1 MVKYYKR
8 KNKRAGRKYGK
19 YMRGKYKRKYRKPSN
34 RTGFLSLVQKD
45 HFNWTI
51 PAGPLPN
58 GYIRQL
64 TFNIAA
70 LPNFQELNRLFDQ
83 YRIVGV
89 AGSLQPHTNTNDT
102 INPTQSYIQ
111 SVDLDGGLVTQYDQ
125 LLACSNAKQSSWSTT
140 GGMVPI
146 KKWFVKP
153 RFLNNIL
160 QSINPPVYSQTLGN
174 PKAWIDIADAG
185 LTQHYGMN
193 FGWRT
198 ASPVGLNVEQVVN
211 CNITYYLQFR
221 KVR

>member
-8 KNKRAGRKYGK
+8 KNVRRGRRKIGMK
-19 YMRGKYKRKYRKPSN
+19 KYRKKPATK
-34 RTGFLSLVQKD
+34 RTGFLSIQQKD
-45 HFNWTI
+45 FFTYTI

-58 GYIRQL
+58 GHIQQL
-64 TFNIAA
+64 TFNIAN
-70 LPNFQELNRLFDQ
+70 LPNFAELSRLFDQ
-83 YRIVGV
+83 YRICAV
-89 AGSLQPHTNTNDT
+89 AGTLTPHTNTNDT
-102 INPTQSYIQ
+102 INPGQSYIQ

-125 LLACSNAKQSSWSTT
+125 ILACSNAKQSSWVTA
-140 GGMVPI
+140 GGMVP
-146 KKWFVKP
+146 KKSWYCRP

-160 QSINPPVYSQTLGN
+160 QTIAPPVYSQTLGK
-174 PKAWIDIADAG
+174 PKAWIDLSDAG
-185 LTQHYGMN
+185 LTTHYGMN